1 MKLLKK
7 IVLAILF
14 TFCLSIV
21 SLNCF
26 AQERQSS
33 DNKINCSCSDCKRD
47 RDPIKQLEKRK
58 EKVQQELKDG
68 TITKDEADKVIKNID
83 AKISI
88 IKEFNNMTLPQKKE
102 KLLSNFRARIE
113 TKVKMGELTKTEGA
127 QIVKDFESSLEK
139 WDGTGHPNF
148 KGKHKPD

>member
-33 DNKINCSCSDCKRD
+33 DNKINCSCSDCKKD
-47 RDPIKQLEKRK
+47 KDPIKHLEKRK
-58 EKVQQELKDG
+58 EKIQQELKDG

-83 AKISI
+83 AKIGI
-88 IKEFNNMTLPQKKE
+88 IKEFSNMTLPQKKE
-102 KLLSNFRARIE
+102 RLLSNFKNRIE
-113 TKVKMGELTKTEGA
+113 AKVKMGELTKTEGT
-127 QIVKDFESSLEK
+127 QILKDFESSLEK
-139 WDGTGHPNF
+139 WDGTGRPDF
-148 KGKHKPD
+148 KGRHKLN